1 MIFLFLYLI
10 SKKSTL
16 TTILLLILIGITIK
30 DYFKKEYIK
39 ENDEEVEGP
48 EDENVEFLGKAPKK
62 KETRVTY
69 FRKYLQPNIIIYL
82 RSPIAK
88 TKQKVYKS
96 RERRLRITVTVPGQN
111 IEYRNRK

>member
-1 MIFLFLYLI
+1 MKWQIRKV
-10 SKKSTL
+10 SKHDPIVNF
-16 TTILLLILIGITIK
+16 ILE
-30 DYFKKEYIK
+30 DKKEEEKKDGKDGEKK